1 MSSTEPRPIEIGDL
15 VRLYRFSGRELGKD
29 PGGTVRP
36 GGIDITGVGLVL
48 AINGVPSIN
57 PDLPDD
63 IWCEVMFAGGQ
74 MGFWATEL
82 INLGR
87 ASSAG
92 MDGLPKSIVD
102 AIANL

>member
-1 MSSTEPRPIEIGDL
+1 
-15 VRLYRFSGRELGKD
+15 
-29 PGGTVRP
+29 
-36 GGIDITGVGLVL
+36 
-48 AINGVPSIN
+48 
-57 PDLPDD
+57 
-63 IWCEVMFAGGQ
+63 MFAGGQ